1 MTATLTDTAGNASP
15 DSTTTLVTVD
25 TVAPAVAITT
35 IEGGDDP
42 INAAEA
48 AGGIDVSGTAEI
60 GSTLTVNG
68 VAVTVDASG
77 GWTISV
83 APPAVDGPLTVAAV
97 ATDAAGNTAT
107 ATHELTVDTLP
118 PAVAITTIEGGDDLI
133 DAAEAAGGITVS
145 GTAEIGATLTVNGAP
160 VTVDASGNWTT
171 SVVPAGNGPL
181 TVTAVATDAAGNS
194 ATATHA
200 LTVTGSDILVVD
212 TTTGQDLG
220 ATGAPYNGPVPG
232 LQHQY
237 LYPGTNPE
245 NTIVSSDNW
254 FIVGG
259 PGDDALQAFGGY
271 NVLDGSGGSNFLTGG
286 SGTDTFFVD
295 NGNPSAD
302 VWSTINGL
310 HAGDDVTIFGVDPTA
325 NIEFA
330 DNQGAVDFSGL
341 TLHIVSS
348 DQPTQSL
355 TLTGY
360 STSDLGN
367 GHLSIQFGSE
377 PGGMP
382 YMHII
387 SS

>member
-1 MTATLTDTAGNASP
+1 LSEAELLSVFANAW
-15 DSTTTLVTVD
+15 
-25 TVAPAVAITT
+25 TVAPGTSLLD
-35 IEGGDDP
+35 GGTG
-42 INAAEA
+42 ATGASGATGA
-48 AGGIDVSGTAEI
+48 AGDTGATGASGAT
-60 GSTLTVNG
+60 GSTG
-68 VAVTVDASG
+68 
-77 GWTISV
+77 
-83 APPAVDGPLTVAAV
+83 
-97 ATDAAGNTAT
+97 
-107 ATHELTVDTLP
+107 DT
-118 PAVAITTIEGGDDLI
+118 
-133 DAAEAAGGITVS
+133 
-145 GTAEIGATLTVNGAP
+145 GATGATGDTGATGP
-160 VTVDASGNWTT
+160 TGVTG
-171 SVVPAGNGPL
+171 PAH
-181 TVTAVATDAAGNS
+181 D
-194 ATATHA
+194 
-200 LTVTGSDILVVD
+200 TGSDILVVD

-220 ATGAPYNGPVPG
+220 ATGTPYNGPVPG
-232 LQHQY
+232 LQQQY
-237 LYPGTNPE
+237 LYPGTNSA
-245 NTIVSSDNW
+245 NIIVSSDNW

-259 PGDDALQAFGGY
+259 PGDDALQAFGGH
-271 NVLDGSGGSNFLTGG
+271 NVIDGSGGSNFLTGG

-310 HAGDDVTIFGVDPTA
+310 HAGDDVTIFGVESTA

-341 TLHIVSS
+341 TLHIGSS